1 MGEVVAFLE
10 GLGGEGLASLAG
22 LRLRHARFLH
32 SALSQIAGFQ
42 PAFPASVP
50 FFDEFVFRT
59 PLPAE
64 EIVAELEEQGIGAGL
79 PVRLPDFGTAKGN
92 GLLLSVTERRTLRE
106 MEYFL
111 KALKQIRDRNAG
123 RILGADL

>member
-1 MGEVVAFLE
+1 VAAFLE
-10 GLGGEGLASLAG
+10 GLGAAGLATLAG
-22 LRLRHARFLH
+22 LRFQYARFLH
-32 SALSQIAGFQ
+32 SALSQITGFQ
-42 PAFPASVP
+42 PAFPAKVP

-64 EIVAELEEQGIGAGL
+64 EIVAELEEQGICAGI
-79 PVRLPDFGTAKGN
+79 PVRLPAPAKGS

-111 KALKQIRDRNAG
+111 KALKQLRDRNAG